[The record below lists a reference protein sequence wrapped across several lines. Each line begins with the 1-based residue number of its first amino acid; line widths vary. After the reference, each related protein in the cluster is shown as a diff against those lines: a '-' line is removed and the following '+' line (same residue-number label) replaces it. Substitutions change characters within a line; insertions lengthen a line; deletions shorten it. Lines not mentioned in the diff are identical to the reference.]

1 LNTKTGNSRGIN
13 VKEQAYLPVDGET
26 ALATPIS
33 DDLVLICGVADALP
47 KAVPVLLNGDPS
59 MTMTARVVTWSRPN
73 AAADAAIGFVA
84 VLPIKLAGKVR
95 LRSIVIRR
103 DGHPMRRAL
112 IRPAVPLANLMQ
124 IIADDASGAFGQV
137 ADGVVQILLSGKAAQ
152 KHSKT
157 ALTILRNAARND
169 GWIEVM
175 GSLDTGELFLQGWSL
190 GFPADEV
197 NVLVTYDGGF
207 AAAPFFSATVHRADL
222 GGTGNGFIGIIDAE
236 NSIDPASI
244 EKVLFNSG
252 DGWRALDVYQQC
264 VHLASTDVPAHI
276 REGLTRVVGK
286 PKSLKAL
293 RRAGERF
300 DGRDTVS
307 FLQEP
312 VRIGMDMAIE
322 LPDGGVLLAG
332 WMLDPENLVSSVN
345 IRVGTA
351 SARVDETWTR
361 LPRPD
366 VTTAFERN
374 PLFEGRLELQR
385 SNHGF
390 LAFVPDLPKI
400 DDLAVYFE
408 FSIGDDTFA
417 FYPLKPVRGLSRRTL
432 ERLVSPLDHRTAATS
447 VAIDRHIGPMMQS
460 LAQSSPEIVEIRD
473 FGFADQGVSKA
484 LVLAAGLD
492 AEEVSVTLSLLA
504 LDPEASELPIIV
516 SAPAESFGAV
526 APEVERLA
534 RFYGI
539 TVRLVAADG
548 IHDACDA
555 YEAAAQATDADT
567 LILLS
572 AGVLPRQ
579 QGWVSA
585 LERAYR
591 KRSGKA
597 LISPT
602 ILYEDNSICFAG
614 AWLDENEQGIVDK
627 YIGYPRDVISDRQAT
642 EVMAGSTACCIVS
655 RSAFQTAGGF
665 SKSYL
670 SASEKG
676 RDLCL
681 KLRLAGTPSVWLP
694 DVEMISADES
704 SGLTSI
710 PWRRLA
716 QNIDRWSFDRR
727 WSLLINNM
735 RG

>member
-1 LNTKTGNSRGIN
+1 LKTKIRGKN
-13 VKEQAYLPVDGET
+13 VKEQAYLPADGET
-26 ALATPIS
+26 ALASPIS

-59 MTMTARVVTWSRPN
+59 MTMTARVVTWNRLGAPPE
-73 AAADAAIGFVA
+73 AAIGFIA
-84 VLPIKLAGKVR
+84 VLPIKLADKVR

-103 DGHPMRRAL
+103 DGYPMRRTL
-112 IRPAVPLANLMQ
+112 IRPAVALNNLMQ
-124 IIADDASGAFGQV
+124 IVAEDAATAFGQV
-137 ADGVVQILLSGKAAQ
+137 SDGVVQILLSSKTAQ
-152 KHSKT
+152 KHSET
-157 ALTILRNAARND
+157 ALSILRASARND

-175 GSLDTGELFLQGWSL
+175 GSLDTGELFLQGWSM

-207 AAAPFFSATVHRADL
+207 AAAPLSSATVHRTDL
-222 GGTGNGFIGIIDAE
+222 GGSGNGFIAVLNAE
-236 NSIDPASI
+236 GAINPASI
-244 EKVLFNSG
+244 ENVLFNSG
-252 DGWRALDVYQQC
+252 DGWKSLDVYQQC

-286 PKSLKAL
+286 PKSLKTL
-293 RRAGERF
+293 RSAGERF

-312 VRIGMDMAIE
+312 VRIGMDMAVE
-322 LPDGGVLLAG
+322 LPDGGILLAG
-332 WMLDPENLVSSVN
+332 WMLDPDNLVSAIN
-345 IRVGTA
+345 IRVGQT
-351 SARVDETWTR
+351 SARVDDTWTR
-361 LPRPD
+361 LSRPD

-374 PLFEGRLELQR
+374 PLFEGRLDLQR

-390 LAFVPDLPKI
+390 LAFVPGLPKT
-400 DDLAVYFE
+400 DDLSVYFE
-408 FSIGDDTFA
+408 FVIGEDTFA

-432 ERLVSPLDHRTAATS
+432 ERLVAPLDHRSAAAS

-460 LAQSSPEIVEIRD
+460 LAQASPEIVEIRD
-473 FGFADQGVSKA
+473 YGFDDQSASKV
-484 LVLAAGLD
+484 LVLATGLD
-492 AEEVSVTLSLLA
+492 AEEVSVSLSLLA
-504 LDPEASELPIIV
+504 LDPEASEMPIIV
-516 SAPAESFGAV
+516 AAPVESFGAI
-526 APEVERLA
+526 ASEVERLA

-539 TVRLVAADG
+539 NVQLIAAEG
-548 IHDACDA
+548 AHDTCDA
-555 YEAAAQATDADT
+555 YEAAAQVTRAET
-567 LILLS
+567 LVLLS

-591 KRSGKA
+591 KRHGKA
-597 LISPT
+597 LVSPT

-614 AWLDENEQGIVDK
+614 AWLDDGERGIIDK
-627 YIGYPRDVISDRQAT
+627 YIGYPRDVISDHQAT
-642 EVMAGSTACCIVS
+642 EVMAGSTSCCIVS

-681 KLRLAGTPSVWLP
+681 KLRLGGIPSVWVP

-704 SGLTSI
+704 SGPTGM

>member
-1 LNTKTGNSRGIN
+1 LKNKTGISRGKN

-59 MTMTARVVTWSRPN
+59 MTMTARVVTWNRPN
-73 AAADAAIGFVA
+73 APADAAFGFIA
-84 VLPIKLAGKVR
+84 VLPIKVADKVR

-103 DGHPMRRAL
+103 NGHPMRRAL
-112 IRPAVPLANLMQ
+112 IRPAVPLADLMQ
-124 IIADDASGAFGQV
+124 IVSNDAATESAHV
-137 ADGVVQILLSGKAAQ
+137 AEGVVQILLTGKSAQ
-152 KHSKT
+152 KHAKA
-157 ALTILRNAARND
+157 ALSILQTAARND

-175 GSLDTGELFLQGWSL
+175 GPLDTGELFLQGWSMSS
-190 GFPADEV
+190 PADDAK
-197 NVLVTYDGGF
+197 VLVVHDGGLVS
-207 AAAPFFSATVHRADL
+207 APFISAAVHRADL
-222 GGTGNGFIGIIDAE
+222 GGNGQGFIGILDAG
-236 NSIDPASI
+236 NSVDPASI
-244 EKVLFNSG
+244 EKLLFNSG

-276 REGLTRVVGK
+276 REGLTRTIGK
-286 PKSLKAL
+286 PSSLKTL

-307 FLQEP
+307 SLDHA
-312 VRIGMDMAIE
+312 VRVGMDMAVE
-322 LPDGGVLLAG
+322 LPDGGVLVAG

-345 IRVGTA
+345 IRVGTS

-361 LPRPD
+361 LSRPD
-366 VTTAFERN
+366 VTTAFERSS
-374 PLFEGRLELQR
+374 LFEGRLDLQR

-390 LAFVPDLPKI
+390 LAFVPNLPKI
-400 DDLAVYFE
+400 DDLPVYFE
-408 FSIGDDTFA
+408 FAIGDDAFA

-432 ERLVSPLDHRTAATS
+432 ERLVAPLDHRTATAST
-447 VAIDRHIGPMMQS
+447 AIDRHIGPMMQS
-460 LAQSSPEIVEIRD
+460 LAQTAPEITEIRD
-473 FGFADQGVSKA
+473 FGFSHPGASKA

-492 AEEVSVTLSLLA
+492 AEEVGVTLSLLA
-504 LDPEASELPIIV
+504 LDPEASDLPIIV
-516 SAPAESFGAV
+516 SAPAESFGAI

-539 TVRLVAADG
+539 AVRLVAADG
-548 IHDACDA
+548 VHDSCDA
-555 YEAAAQATDADT
+555 YEAAAQVTDADT

-585 LERAYR
+585 LERAFR

-597 LISPT
+597 LVSPT

-627 YIGYPRDVISDRQAT
+627 YIGYPRDVIRDQQAT

-681 KLRLAGTPSVWLP
+681 KLRLGGTPSVWLP

-704 SGLTSI
+704 SGFTGM

-735 RG
+735 R

>member
-1 LNTKTGNSRGIN
+1 M
-13 VKEQAYLPVDGET
+13 KEKAYLPVDGET

-33 DDLVLICGVADALP
+33 DELVLICGVADALP

-59 MTMTARVVTWSRPN
+59 MTMTARVVTWNRIGAP
-73 AAADAAIGFVA
+73 AEAAIGFIA
-84 VLPIKLAGKVR
+84 ILPIKLADKVR
-95 LRSIVIRR
+95 LRSIVIRH
-103 DGHPMRRAL
+103 DGHPMRRTL
-112 IRPAVPLANLMQ
+112 IRPAASLNNLMH
-124 IIADDASGAFGQV
+124 IVAEDAAAAFGQV
-137 ADGVVQILLSGKAAQ
+137 SDGVVQVLLSSKMAQ
-152 KHSKT
+152 KHSET
-157 ALTILRNAARND
+157 ALSILRTAARND

-175 GSLDTGELFLQGWSL
+175 GSLDTGEVFLQGWSL
-190 GFPADEV
+190 SFPADEV
-197 NVLVTYDGGF
+197 DVLVTHEGGL
-207 AAAPFFSATVHRADL
+207 AAAPLFSATVHRADL
-222 GGTGNGFIGIIDAE
+222 GGNGNGFIGILDAR
-236 NSIDPASI
+236 SAIDPASI

-252 DGWRALDVYQQC
+252 DGWKALDVYQQC

-286 PKSLKAL
+286 PKSLKTL
-293 RRAGERF
+293 RSAGERF

-312 VRIGMDMAIE
+312 VRIGMDMAVE
-322 LPDGGVLLAG
+322 LPDGGILLAG
-332 WMLDPENLVSSVN
+332 WMLDPDHLVSSVN
-345 IRVGTA
+345 IRFGQA

-361 LPRPD
+361 LSRPD

-374 PLFEGRLELQR
+374 PLFEGRLDLQR

-390 LAFVPDLPKI
+390 LAFVPGLPKI
-400 DDLAVYFE
+400 DDLPVYFE
-408 FSIGDDTFA
+408 FMIGDDIVA

-432 ERLVSPLDHRTAATS
+432 ERLVAPLDHRSAAAS

-460 LAQSSPEIVEIRD
+460 LAQASPEIVEIRD
-473 FGFADQGVSKA
+473 YGFDDQATGRV

-492 AEEVSVTLSLLA
+492 VEEASVSLSLLA
-504 LDPEASELPIIV
+504 LDPEASEMPIIV
-516 SAPAESFGAV
+516 AAPVESFGAI
-526 APEVERLA
+526 ASEVERLA

-539 TVRLVAADG
+539 GVRLVGAEG
-548 IHDACDA
+548 VHDTCDA
-555 YEAAAQATDADT
+555 YEAAAQATRAET
-567 LILLS
+567 LVLLS

-591 KRSGKA
+591 KRQGKA
-597 LISPT
+597 LVSPT

-614 AWLDENEQGIVDK
+614 SWLDEDEHGIIDK
-627 YIGYPRDVISDRQAT
+627 YIGYPRDVIGDHQVT
-642 EVMAGSTACCIVS
+642 EVMAGSTSCCIVS

-681 KLRLAGTPSVWLP
+681 KLRLGGTPSVWLP
-694 DVEMISADES
+694 DVEMISADE
-704 SGLTSI
+704 GNGPTSM